1 MIPKFDKSIDDRCLK
16 SKWLRVKKKPNV
28 VIFEG
33 WCVGVSPQKKK
44 DLIFPINK
52 LEKEKDEKKVWRMRV
67 NSEIKNQYQK
77 VFNLIDKMIFLKV
90 PNFKYVFKWR
100 LLQEKKLKIT
110 SKGKKTM
117 TEEQISNFIMFYERL
132 TKHMLKNLPKKVN
145 SVINIDKKHRLKSI
159 RFN

>member
-1 MIPKFDKSIDDRCLK
+1 MIPKFDKSNDERCPK
-16 SKWLRVKKKPNV
+16 NKWLMIKKKPNI

-52 LEKEKDEKKVWRMRV
+52 LEKEKDKKKVWRMRV

-90 PNFKYVFKWR
+90 QILSMFLSGDYYK
-100 LLQEKKLKIT
+100 
-110 SKGKKTM
+110 KKT
-117 TEEQISNFIMFYERL
+117 
-132 TKHMLKNLPKKVN
+132 
-145 SVINIDKKHRLKSI
+145 
-159 RFN
+159 